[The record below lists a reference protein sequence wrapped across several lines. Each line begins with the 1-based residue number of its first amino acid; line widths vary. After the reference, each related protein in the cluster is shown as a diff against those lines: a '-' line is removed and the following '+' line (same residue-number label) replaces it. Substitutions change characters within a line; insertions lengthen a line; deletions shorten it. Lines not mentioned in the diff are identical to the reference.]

1 MKKANLISD
10 TISALGTLKKLRTIG
25 NFLTALRRGLKQQNS
40 VTNKSFVRNP
50 NELLN
55 FFCEND
61 TKLKWDMVQDN
72 LVDFENSRIDL
83 GTIEIDEL
91 LTASSVLLE
100 NVVTFISELP
110 FTVTSEKVRKMF
122 KLMPVIYFKNN
133 QYSTFLNLHEFV
145 FTPGIFESMFVMTEE
160 DEAVAEAPSEES
172 EVGTRTKD
180 RSGFG
185 GRPSIFSKFTVL

>member
-1 MKKANLISD
+1 MSQTYLKKANLISD
-10 TISALGTLKKLRTIG
+10 TISVLGTLKRLITDG
-25 NFLTALRRGLKQQNS
+25 NFLTALRRRLKQQNS
-40 VTNKSFVRNP
+40 VTNKYFVQNP

-72 LVDFENSRIDL
+72 LVYFENSRIDL

-91 LTASSVLLE
+91 LTTSSILLE
-100 NVVTFISELP
+100 NVVTFIPELP
-110 FTVTSEKVRKMF
+110 FTVRPRKIRKMV
-122 KLMPVIYFKNN
+122 KLMPVIYLKSNEH
-133 QYSTFLNLHEFV
+133 STFLNLHEFV
-145 FTPGIFESMFVMTEE
+145 FTPGIFESMFLMTEE
-160 DEAVAEAPSEES
+160 NENVTEAPSEES

-185 GRPSIFSKFTVL
+185 G